1 MTLNKSKQDQ
11 IFILFSQ
18 GKMFQ
23 EIADELGI
31 SVGAAWNYINGNHKN
46 EKREPHK
53 QAVPPQPGVIPK
65 EVSLS
70 AMKVNTVPQ
79 HPVETNILRTDY
91 YTQWQLLQNAIQ
103 QDKQEEQNKL
113 AEEYRKQQSE
123 DRKQAEARADEH
135 QRMMNHGIAKVEQ
148 LMQQKEQEER
158 DQTEIEI
165 SEMRNRFIQNL
176 NKPSKIPQETQS
188 DKENRKPSEEQAK
201 VKIPI
206 TEPESPPQEIQK
218 NTPDRR
224 SEEVT
229 VEEKP
234 LVIPSM
240 PQRNPFSEIKK
251 TSRDTVD
258 YGAQILVKS
267 FTELLRPWVNPNNET
282 TKQTGVLPVIPTEPN
297 ATESCEIIPLD
308 EPKQNQIYN
317 MTDVIRNTIPRYL
330 PDGFTWGDLKIIR
343 RRPTDDTRE

>member
-79 HPVETNILRTDY
+79 YPVETNILRTDHH
-91 YTQWQLLQNAIQ
+91 TQWQLLQNAIQ

-123 DRKQAEARADEH
+123 DRKQADARADEH
-135 QRMMNHGIAKVEQ
+135 QQMMNHGIAKVEQ

-158 DQTEIEI
+158 NQTEIEI

-176 NKPSKIPQETQS
+176 NKPSKISQETQS

-206 TEPESPPQEIQK
+206 TEPQSPPQEIQK
-218 NTPDRR
+218 NNPDTTPERIAVR
-224 SEEVT
+224 
-229 VEEKP
+229 EKP
-234 LVIPSM
+234 LVKPTD
-240 PQRNPFSEIKK
+240 PQ
-251 TSRDTVD
+251 TSLSYELTKAGLDTKMDLD
-258 YGAQILVKS
+258 YGSIILAKS
-267 FTELLRPWVNPNNET
+267 LIAFFRPILSPNNEI
-282 TKQTGVLPVIPTEPN
+282 TKQTEVSFGFFNGVFNQNKYDLIRFSLLNDKITKRFLNNDNLKAMLKNIPTL
-297 ATESCEIIPLD
+297 AT
-308 EPKQNQIYN
+308 
-317 MTDVIRNTIPRYL
+317 TIGYSL
-330 PDGFTWGDLKIIR
+330 
-343 RRPTDDTRE
+343 